1 MPAIVMITDPPIS
14 VILWRNTVRVWNRG
28 RPPIGL
34 LSILGMRNT
43 MVTIGPLASQSGDDD
58 EYELIIRRPISL
70 TSGKST
76 QRWLYSGCLGS
87 LPPHLQSLDI
97 GSILNMISQKN
108 KGSRLKNHLGVH
120 FGRNYPP
127 KKFCSMPSLSSILF
141 SRPGLILL
149 MCLEEVR
156 AAATRLSGRPRVE
169 L

>member
-14 VILWRNTVRVWNRG
+14 VILWRNTVRVRNRG

-34 LSILGMRNT
+34 LSILARNT
-43 MVTIGPLASQSGDDD
+43 LVKIGPLASQSGDDD

-87 LPPHLQSLDI
+87 LSPHLQSLDI
-97 GSILNMISQKN
+97 GPILKIICQKN
-108 KGSRLKNHLGVH
+108 KDSRLKNH

-127 KKFCSMPSLSSILF
+127 KKSAVCLHYPAFF
-141 SRPGLILL
+141 SPDL
-149 MCLEEVR
+149 V
-156 AAATRLSGRPRVE
+156 
-169 L
+169 